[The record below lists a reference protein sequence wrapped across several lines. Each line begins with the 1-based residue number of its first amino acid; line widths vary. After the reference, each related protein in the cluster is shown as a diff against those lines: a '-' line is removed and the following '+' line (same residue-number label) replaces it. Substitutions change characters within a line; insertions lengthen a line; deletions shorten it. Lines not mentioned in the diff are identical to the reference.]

1 MFAPT
6 FAISLAAGIASSSH
20 AQSGDE
26 PARFV
31 RGLPVAQIRVNLAT
45 GERTV
50 HPWNAQHRSDSPPV
64 WINDNTDP
72 CLTGITV
79 GLVDD
84 PDVDADGF
92 GDLFGSHCDGTST
105 FPCEGNWSNFW
116 GDLHYPDT
124 VIDRVHFMYGTG
136 VPDVDL
142 NSDGVGDGVPGLTLY
157 LNFAD
162 HDNGFGA
169 HVPGYE
175 RQCIIELEVTD
186 LPGAVGNLP
195 PGFGAVYELV
205 IDLAQDSPSLVF
217 ELGDSDGIDDAG
229 TGYSGAAIH
238 GQPTFIDL
246 DSNLLHDFS
255 WGVRFDQS
263 AIPQAHRG
271 FVGWVSSADKFGNI
285 GDTPP
290 HPADA
295 AGLHDN
301 ADNYA
306 NGPSCPPEHPADYIG
321 TFFFAGFTCH
331 PGLEVPFFS
340 THLELYGHPAP
351 VPPHPG
357 CNPADCA
364 EPLGTLDF
372 ADVVA
377 FLTAFGSFGVYADLA
392 EPVGTLDF
400 ADVIAFLTAFGQGC
414 P

>member
-1 MFAPT
+1 MNRHTVPLLLPLVTGLATPALAKTAAP
-6 FAISLAAGIASSSH
+6 
-20 AQSGDE
+20 
-26 PARFV
+26 RFV
-31 RGLPVAQIRVNLAT
+31 RGMPVAQIHVNLAT

-50 HPWNAQHRSDSPPV
+50 RPWDAQPRSDSPPV

-79 GLVDD
+79 GIVDEGD
-84 PDVDADGF
+84 RDGDGI
-92 GDLFGSHCDGTST
+92 GDLFGASCDAT
-105 FPCEGNWSNFW
+105 FPCEGNWMNFW
-116 GDLHYPDT
+116 ADLHHPDT
-124 VIDRVHFMYGTG
+124 VIDCVRFMYGTD

-142 NSDGVGDGVPGLTLY
+142 NSDGIGDGVPGLNLY

-162 HDNGFGA
+162 HDDGFGA

-175 RQCIIELEVTD
+175 RQCVIELEITD

-195 PGFGAVYELV
+195 PGVGAVYELV
-205 IDLAQDSPSLVF
+205 INLAQDSPALVF

-229 TGYSGAAIH
+229 TGYSGASIH
-238 GQPTFIDL
+238 GAPTYVDL
-246 DSNLLHDFS
+246 DSNGLHDFS

-263 AIPQAHRG
+263 AIPQAQRG
-271 FVGWVSSADKFGNI
+271 FVGFVSSAAKLGNP

-295 AGLHDN
+295 VGLFDN

-321 TFFFAGFTCH
+321 TFFFAGFTCA
-331 PGLEVPFFS
+331 PGLETPYTS
-340 THLELYGHPAP
+340 THLELYGRPAP

-364 EPLGTLDF
+364 EPLGVLDF

-392 EPVGTLDF
+392 EPFGTLDF
-400 ADVIAFLTAFGQGC
+400 ADVLAFLTWFGQGC